1 MWWKFTE
8 DGEHVLYQL
17 DEQTGHIAPID
28 TVDVV
33 GAATPESVAKG
44 GIFAQFAGSRLDQI
58 AVNSSGVVY
67 FSAPKRIRT
76 SSWPVVAQGVE
87 GAAVYTQAGG
97 LTVNTRRFDLRS
109 TSSIPA
115 VQTVRPFSSFFF
127 LVFLVFLVFFVFFI
141 FFV

>member
-44 GIFAQFAGSRLDQI
+44 GIFAQFAG
-58 AVNSSGVVY
+58 VVWIKLPSTLAALY
-67 FSAPKRIRT
+67 TFQPPNVFAP
-76 SSWPVVAQGVE
+76 
-87 GAAVYTQAGG
+87 AAG
-97 LTVNTRRFDLRS
+97 LWLRKAWKEQLSTRRR
-109 TSSIPA
+109 
-115 VQTVRPFSSFFF
+115 VG
-127 LVFLVFLVFFVFFI
+127 
-141 FFV
+141 